1 MPKTR
6 HNTLPDGTKKTGR
19 RPAEQR
25 DLAAAVRY
33 LHTEGGAVVSH
44 RFLDD
49 VDATFTRLRS
59 FPTLDA
65 PCPTTRR
72 KLVGL
77 RRRFLPHFPY
87 SVFYLPREKAIEIVR
102 ILHNS
107 WDLPTLLED
116 L

>member
-1 MPKTR
+1 MAQRK
-6 HNTLPDGTKKTGR
+6 LVR
-19 RPAEQR
+19 RPAAQR
-25 DLAAAVRY
+25 DLADVVRY
-33 LHTEGGAVVSH
+33 LRTEGGATVSH
-44 RFLDD
+44 RFLDE
-49 VDATFTRLRS
+49 VEATFTRLRS
-59 FPTLDA
+59 FPTLGT
-65 PCPTTRR
+65 PWPTTRR

-77 RRRFLPHFPY
+77 RRRLLPHFPY